1 MMHIPIAITSWKYYN
16 RYLHSSSLLDS
27 IIKLNRMKMKSFLF
41 EYFLVLAMGQVRD
54 IMIRNV
60 ITIEHDKTAK
70 DVALLLAEKEIS
82 SLVVFKDGT
91 PIGLVTERDLARK
104 ISTSDRKSVDVP
116 LSEIMSHNFR
126 WVEPMTPIEDAVQ
139 QMINKNIRR
148 LLVLENGKLVGI
160 ITETDL
166 AKYLRSK
173 LLIDGAL
180 EDTTALN
187 RKVIKSG

>member
-1 MMHIPIAITSWKYYN
+1 
-16 RYLHSSSLLDS
+16 
-27 IIKLNRMKMKSFLF
+27 
-41 EYFLVLAMGQVRD
+41 MGLVRD
-54 IMIRNV
+54 IMIRSV

-70 DVALLLAEKEIS
+70 DVAVIFAEKGIS
-82 SLVVFKDGT
+82 SLVVVQDGK

-104 ISTSDRKSVDVP
+104 VSTTDRKSIEVP
-116 LSEIMSHNFR
+116 LSEIMSANYR

-139 QMINKNIRR
+139 KMLNKNVRR
-148 LLVLENGKLVGI
+148 LLVLENDKLVGI

-180 EDTTALN
+180 DDVTALS
-187 RKVIKSG
+187 RKVVKTG

>member
-1 MMHIPIAITSWKYYN
+1 
-16 RYLHSSSLLDS
+16 
-27 IIKLNRMKMKSFLF
+27 
-41 EYFLVLAMGQVRD
+41 MGHVRD
-54 IMIRNV
+54 IMIRAV
-60 ITIEHDKTAK
+60 ATIEHDKTAK
-70 DVALLLAEKEIS
+70 DVALLLAEKNIS
-82 SLVVFKDGT
+82 SLVVVKNGE

-104 ISTSDRKSVDVP
+104 VSTTDKKSSEVP
-116 LSEIMSHNFR
+116 LSEIMSPNFR
-126 WVEPMTPIEDAVQ
+126 WVEPMTSIEDAVQ
-139 QMINKNIRR
+139 KMLNKNIRR

-187 RKVIKSG
+187 RKVVKG